1 MQSDAEIKFMIWL
14 PAPANYVK
22 GHSVFVIRFLNMYPQ
37 LAAYYKALPRQTF
50 DSPLTS
56 NKSFCVTVVLLGCG
70 WASSNRIKTLLL
82 VASDQVL
89 IWATNNSLALYFVTL
104 AGKLHMTHRTT
115 YLEGLEGGKTSLGIC
130 VFMFVTLCKTSSFLP
145 IWPLNISFCEICRA
159 EQKQACVKINV
170 ELFQLCWDDLFCGT
184 WWLVLPW

>member
-50 DSPLTS
+50 DSPPTS
-56 NKSFCVTVVLLGCG
+56 TKSFCVTVVLLGCG

-104 AGKLHMTHRTT
+104 AGKLHKTHRTN
-115 YLEGLEGGKTSLGIC
+115 YLEGLEGSKTHLGIC
-130 VFMFVTLCKTSSFLP
+130 VFMFVTLHKTSCFFP
-145 IWPLNISFCEICRA
+145 IWSLNFSKLSLRSA
-159 EQKQACVKINV
+159 DQNRSK
-170 ELFQLCWDDLFCGT
+170 
-184 WWLVLPW
+184 LV